1 MCTGNCAFEWK
12 IAHGWHGKGAWFLA
26 CKWSKRAQPLPW
38 ATQQVF
44 PAGHTRPWRRSP
56 AICAHNHGAGSP
68 KQGGHRE
75 APAGASARSAEK
87 KNFPWQAEPPISW
100 PEGGFSP
107 FLVLIARPDQGHP
120 EPSFL
125 YMGAHGPR
133 PQHPNRK
140 YITAKQCSR
149 CPSQQ

>member
-1 MCTGNCAFEWK
+1 MCTGNRAFEWK
-12 IAHGWHGKGAWFLA
+12 IAHGRHGKDAWFLA
-26 CKWSKRAQPLPW
+26 WKCSKTAQPLPW
-38 ATQQVF
+38 ATQQVC
-44 PAGHTRPWRRSP
+44 PAAHARPPRPLP

-75 APAGASARSAEK
+75 APVGASARSAAK
-87 KNFPWQAEPPISW
+87 KQLPWQAEPPISW

-133 PQHPNRK
+133 PQRPNRK
-140 YITAKQCSR
+140 CILAKQFSR
-149 CPSQQ
+149 CLSQQ